1 MSYRFLKDE
10 KTHVHQILEDG
21 NWKNLHGT
29 STVSKSVVDKSDF
42 LIPWAVKL
50 AVEYVREHAEE
61 VFDDASLQITPKTLE
76 EAKLAHKSSKDKSAT
91 KGTDMHALL
100 EEYVKACIKTKEG
113 QPITAWEAEEYKII
127 GSFIEWS
134 IENVDRFLF
143 SEANCYSARLWLG
156 GEGDVGFI
164 MKDGRRV
171 LGDFKSSP
179 KAYTDHFIQ
188 CALYD
193 IQMAENGL
201 FNRQGERIGDWT
213 LADGYC
219 VFPFR
224 SKPFTPEFVWAAKQ
238 YREGAESAV
247 KIYNIIQ
254 SRK

>member
-1 MSYRFLKDE
+1 MSMSYRFLKDAN
-10 KTHVHQILEDG
+10 THVHQILDDG

-42 LIPWAVKL
+42 LIPWAVNL
-50 AVEYVREHAEE
+50 AVNAMEE
-61 VFDDASLQITPKTLE
+61 GKTPD
-76 EAKLAHKSSKDKSAT
+76 EAKLAHKSSKDKSAV

-100 EEYVKACIKTKEG
+100 EEYVKACIKMKEG
-113 QPITAWEAEEYKII
+113 QPITAWEAEEYKVIR
-127 GSFIEWS
+127 SFIEWS
-134 IENVDRFLF
+134 IDNVDRFIF
-143 SEANCYSARLWLG
+143 SEANCYSRRLWLG

-201 FNRQGERIGDWT
+201 FNREGKRIGDWA

-224 SKPFTPEFVWAAKQ
+224 SKPFTPEFVWAAEQ

>member
-1 MSYRFLKDE
+1 MSYRFLKDAN
-10 KTHVHQILEDG
+10 THVHQILDDG

-42 LIPWAVKL
+42 LIPWAVNL
-50 AVEYVREHAEE
+50 AVKAMEE
-61 VFDDASLQITPKTLE
+61 GKTPD
-76 EAKLAHKSSKDKSAT
+76 EAKLAHKSSKDKSAV
-91 KGTDMHALL
+91 KGTDMHAEL
-100 EEYVKACIKTKEG
+100 EAYVRFCIDQDG
-113 QPITAWEAEEYKII
+113 IPQNISNAQIQV
-127 GSFIEWS
+127 FIDWA
-134 IENVDRFLF
+134 IQNVEFFIF
-143 SEANCYSARLWLG
+143 SEANCYSRRLWLG

-201 FNRQGERIGDWT
+201 FNRDGKRIGDWT

-224 SKPFTPEFVWAAKQ
+224 SKPFTPEFVWAAEQ